1 MWPRPWMSFSVVQS
15 STLFRQL
22 SLILPWQEASAFIGQ
37 CGSQVFCGKNGTGS
51 KESRQG
57 VPRIGSSPIFAT
69 TYLAQIQA
77 GGGVNGRK
85 PYRNCALSSC
95 EGVCLW
101 IFLFCSP
108 SQVNIHFARLI
119 FVGLLPRCNWSP
131 LVLYWAQRCHYNLP
145 NLQVL
150 LFP

>member
-1 MWPRPWMSFSVVQS
+1 MAPALDDLSMVQS

-77 GGGVNGRK
+77 GEGVNGRK

-95 EGVCLW
+95 EGVSFY
-101 IFLFCSP
+101 FLQPFTGKHSFCKI
-108 SQVNIHFARLI
+108 NIRRTFTQMQLI
-119 FVGLLPRCNWSP
+119 SSCPLLGTTLP
-131 LVLYWAQRCHYNLP
+131 L
-145 NLQVL
+145 
-150 LFP
+150 